1 MAAASSPPYSLAGRV
16 AIVTGSSRGI
26 GRAIAIHLAELGAKV
41 VINYT
46 TRSTDADQVA
56 AEINSST
63 GAGPEPV
70 AVVFRAD
77 IWDSSHVESLFDAA
91 EKAFN
96 SPVHILVNSAGIVDP
111 NYPTIANTPID
122 DFNRI
127 FRSNFV
133 SFTLSEYQ

>member
-56 AEINSST
+56 SEINSSA
-63 GAGPEPV
+63 GAGLEPV

-77 IWDSSHVESLFDAA
+77 ISDSSQVESLFDAA
-91 EKAFN
+91 EKA
-96 SPVHILVNSAGIVDP
+96 
-111 NYPTIANTPID
+111 
-122 DFNRI
+122 
-127 FRSNFV
+127 
-133 SFTLSEYQ
+133 